1 MTADLS
7 SYSQFKRQFKNRYE
21 SIWAHLFAQFH
32 EKLEIKNANTAVVKL
47 ESIITSTFILSQ
59 RKGFQ
64 SMTMRDLSEHS
75 GISMGG
81 LYTYFANKQV
91 LASTIHSYLETL
103 CSEWYQTLD
112 YSEEQQS
119 DHLLVQVRLH
129 LYLSELL
136 KNWFY
141 FVYMECRHL
150 GPDLKKSVMESEL
163 KTERMLLETLTK
175 GSQNQEFKQTLE
187 VDFIA
192 AMIKAMLQDWYL
204 KPWKYQS
211 KKITIEHYAQ
221 HLQNLLTQLV
231 FS

>member
-1 MTADLS
+1 MQVDLS
-7 SYSQFKRQFKNRYE
+7 SYQQFKRQFTQQYE
-21 SIWAHLFAQFH
+21 SIWSHLFYQCH
-32 EKLEIKNANTAVVKL
+32 EQLEIKNKNTAVVKL
-47 ESIITSTFILSQ
+47 ESIINSTFTLSQ
-59 RKGFQ
+59 NKGFQ

-81 LYTYFANKQV
+81 LYTYFRNKEA
-91 LASTIHSYLETL
+91 LASTIHSYLEAL
-103 CSEWYQTLD
+103 CSEWYQTLPD
-112 YSEEQQS
+112 HEAQQA
-119 DHLLVQVRLH
+119 DHLLAQVRLH

-150 GPDLKKSVMESEL
+150 GSPLKKSVMESEL
-163 KTERMLLETLTK
+163 KTEHMLLQTLRK
-175 GSQNQEFKQTLE
+175 GQDNQEFKNSLE
-187 VDFIA
+187 ADFMA

-204 KPWKYQS
+204 KPWKYHG
-211 KKITIEHYAQ
+211 KKISIESYAQ